1 MDITRAPCQLARSS
15 VSFEGGCAG
24 DLFFDYRG
32 AGQELRQVIG
42 KVPRELVV
50 RLSWTTTSFGIIQ
63 VLRFTNNIILARLL
77 SPPLLGL
84 MLIVNSIRTGVELLS
99 DVGIN
104 QSIVSNRQGH
114 TPEFYDTAWTIT
126 AIRGLILGA
135 FCFAFAGFFA
145 SFFEKPELATILPV
159 IALTFVFTG
168 FQSASTALLQKQG
181 SVARIASVEVG
192 VAVLSLAVHVALAL
206 ITPTIWALVLGS
218 VITSAAMLVAS
229 YLVLPGVRH
238 RFTIDRRSAREIIF
252 FGKWIFLSSIIYFL
266 AMNYDRLYFAKQIPL
281 QLLGVYAIARSMA
294 DMLTTLVNRTS
305 TWVIFPHVASMESTA
320 PEVRATLLHS
330 RRTVLLLVALGFACF
345 VAVSDGIVR
354 LLYDARYEVAA
365 EILPLMLLGVWISIL
380 CTVNDSVLLGMARSS
395 YTAIANGAKLLT
407 FVIGVPFAFHY
418 YGLMAAIVVLNVG
431 EVVRYVVL
439 WLFSRRKHLAFGRD
453 DLALTILFL
462 IAVVGAR
469 ELLFA
474 LGLASGMDGLFP
486 VLRPET
492 WAR

>member
-1 MDITRAPCQLARSS
+1 M
-15 VSFEGGCAG
+15 
-24 DLFFDYRG
+24 
-32 AGQELRQVIG
+32 IG

-50 RLSWTTTSFGIIQ
+50 RLSWTTTSFGLVQ
-63 VLRFTNNIILARLL
+63 LLRFTNNIILARLL

-104 QSIVSNRQGH
+104 QSIVINRQGH

-126 AIRGLILGA
+126 AIRGVVLGA
-135 FCFAFAGFFA
+135 FCFAFASFFA
-145 SFFEKPELATILPV
+145 RFFEKPELATILPV
-159 IALTFVFTG
+159 IALTFIFSG
-168 FQSASTALLQKQG
+168 FRSASTALLQKQG
-181 SVARIASVEVG
+181 LIARIATVEVG
-192 VAVLSLAVHVALAL
+192 LAVLSLAVHVGLAL

-218 VITSAAMLVAS
+218 VITSGGMLVAS
-229 YLVLPGVRH
+229 YLVLPGIRH
-238 RFTIDRRSAREIIF
+238 RFIIDRSSAREIIF

-281 QLLGVYAIARSMA
+281 ELLGVYAIARSMA
-294 DMLTTLVNRTS
+294 DMLSTLVNRTC

-320 PEVRATLLHS
+320 PEVRASLLHS

-345 VAVSDGIVR
+345 VALSDGVVR

-365 EILPLMLLGVWISIL
+365 GILPLMLLGVWVSIL
-380 CTVNDSVLLGMARSS
+380 CTINDSVLLGMARPAS
-395 YTAIANGAKLLT
+395 TAIANGAKLLT
-407 FVIGVPFAFHY
+407 FVIGVPIAFHY
-418 YGLMAAIVVLNVG
+418 YGLMVAIIVLNAG

-453 DLALTILFL
+453 DLALTVLFL
-462 IAVVGAR
+462 MALVGAR
-469 ELLFA
+469 ELLFV

-486 VLRPET
+486 ILQPET
-492 WAR
+492 WVR